1 MKKLIF
7 ASAVVATVAA
17 SAQAQAAASTFC
29 TAGTAAYGSTVTQ
42 SATSSTF
49 LKQNLSNVKC
59 SANVYLVGND
69 ATSYYSVGAASL
81 KGKTTFAGSSNGG
94 GVKSAGNCATAG
106 ACKDTEANSAANSAS

>member
-17 SAQAQAAASTFC
+17 SAQAQAADTFC
-29 TAGTAAYGSTVTQ
+29 TAGTAAYGSTVVG
-42 SATSSTF
+42 SATTSTF

-69 ATSYYSVGAASL
+69 ATSYYSVGAASA
-81 KGKTTFAGSSNGG
+81 KGKTKFNGSSNGG
-94 GVKSAGNCATAG
+94 GVKSAGNCDTAG
-106 ACKDTEANSAANSAS
+106 ACKATEANSAASAAS